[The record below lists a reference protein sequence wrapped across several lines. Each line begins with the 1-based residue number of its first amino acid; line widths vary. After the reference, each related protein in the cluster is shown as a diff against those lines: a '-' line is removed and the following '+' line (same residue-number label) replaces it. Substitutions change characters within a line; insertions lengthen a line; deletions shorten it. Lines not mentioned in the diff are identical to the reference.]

1 MSQDKIKTVL
11 DKLHSDIAQDLLD
24 RVKSGE
30 ATAAELGIAV
40 KFLKDNNV
48 TVDIEDSEPVLNLA
62 KALPFT
68 EAKEA

>member
-40 KFLKDNNV
+40 KFLKFLR
-48 TVDIEDSEPVLNLA
+48 IERKFNSS
-62 KALPFT
+62 
-68 EAKEA
+68 KELVNQLKIDKNIIM